1 LTHLFDTSALLAFYF
16 DEAGAEDVSA
26 LLAAGR
32 EQNAVCCITSI
43 EFWSRL
49 KHLGSAD
56 RYPQEWAEFDAI
68 LSPLPVNADVVN
80 RAMDIRQAC
89 DQRLPMADLLI
100 AATAAH
106 ADLTLVHRDPHFLV
120 IPKDYL
126 RQRFLAELS

>member
-32 EQNAVCCITSI
+32 EHNAVCCITAI

-89 DQRLPMADLLI
+89 DQRLPMVDLLI

-106 ADLTLVHRDPHFLV
+106 ANLTLVHRDPHFLV
-120 IPKDYL
+120 IPEEMLK
-126 RQRFLAELS
+126 QRFLDDLR

>member
-16 DEAGAEDVSA
+16 DEAGAEEVSG
-26 LLAAGR
+26 LLKGGR
-32 EQNAVCCITSI
+32 EQNAVCCITAM

-49 KHLGSAD
+49 KHLGAAG

-80 RAMDIRQAC
+80 RAMDIRHAC
-89 DQRLPMADLLI
+89 DQRLPMVDLLI

-126 RQRFLAELS
+126 RQRFLADLS